1 MAASEWLRAVF
12 QASAALAR
20 KKGKGLHKDMVIFWH
35 KKKISECSVTVCAV
49 GWLCRPLAVHRVFFP
64 KARGMANPPASHVSY
79 LFLGAFINLVLT
91 LVSSGPSKK
100 PFSLKEKK
108 LGDGE
113 ASQGIEEP
121 PFQHSPLGKPIV
133 RPATG
138 SLMNKRWDLPF

>member
-1 MAASEWLRAVF
+1 MFKCVFSSAVASSNCIPHLIV
-12 QASAALAR
+12 
-20 KKGKGLHKDMVIFWH
+20 
-35 KKKISECSVTVCAV
+35 
-49 GWLCRPLAVHRVFFP
+49 
-64 KARGMANPPASHVSY
+64 VS
-79 LFLGAFINLVLT
+79 LNLVLT

-113 ASQGIEEP
+113 ASQGIEDP

-138 SLMNKRWDLPF
+138 SLLNKRWDLPFLMTVVKERRSRGEL